1 MLIIHDAL
9 DPGED
14 GTKPMA
20 VQMQASGDGADRE
33 LSGRFFLLLRD
44 N

>member
-20 VQMQASGDGADRE
+20 VQMQASGDGAGRE
-33 LSGRFFLLLRD
+33 LSGRLFFATKE
-44 N
+44 